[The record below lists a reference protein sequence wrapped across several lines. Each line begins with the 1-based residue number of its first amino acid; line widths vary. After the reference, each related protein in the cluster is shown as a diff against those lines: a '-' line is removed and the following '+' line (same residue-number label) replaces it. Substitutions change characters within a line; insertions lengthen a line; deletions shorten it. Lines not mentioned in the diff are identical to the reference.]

1 MTSHNGTSK
10 AQQLDHEEDDYEE
23 DEEEYEEEYEEED
36 DYEEDEEE
44 EDYEED
50 EEEKYL
56 KYHDFFDED
65 SREVAT
71 FGAEGRSNATES
83 TVVSMEDEPLTTH
96 QKQLL
101 KVQKHIER
109 LESANLNPASW
120 TMQGEVTA
128 GKRPKNSAL
137 EVELDFEH
145 NIRPPPVITEEVTAS
160 LEDLIRKRIAENNFD
175 DVERKSSLPSHVP
188 DQPRE
193 LDETKSQ
200 RGLAEVYE
208 DEFMQKTGLAPVSS
222 AADGLRKEAIQLFKA
237 VCVKLDALSHFHF
250 TPKPVIEDMTV
261 RQDVPALA
269 MEEVAPL
276 MVSDAQ
282 MLAPEEHFT
291 GEGVCKSDAEL
302 SREERKRRRARRKE
316 KAKAENR
323 ESCRRRSLT
332 NIQRQDANGSP
343 PSKRRKV
350 ESQYSKSRKVFEEL
364 DTTNKK
370 VKKVE
375 AQSEVLKASS
385 FKL

>member
-1 MTSHNGTSK
+1 MI
-10 AQQLDHEEDDYEE
+10 
-23 DEEEYEEEYEEED
+23 
-36 DYEEDEEE
+36 
-44 EDYEED
+44 
-50 EEEKYL
+50 
-56 KYHDFFDED
+56 
-65 SREVAT
+65 
-71 FGAEGRSNATES
+71 GAEGRSNVVES
-83 TVVSMEDEPLTTH
+83 PVISMESEPLTTH

-145 NIRPPPVITEEVTAS
+145 NVRPPPVITEEVTAS

-175 DVERKSSLPSHVP
+175 DVQRKSSLPSHVP

-208 DEFMQKTGLAPVSS
+208 DEFMQKTGLTPVSS

-237 VCVKLDALSHFHF
+237 LCVKLDALSHFHF
-250 TPKPVIEDMTV
+250 TPKPVIEDMAV

-282 MLAPEEHFT
+282 MLAPEEHFA
-291 GEGVCKSDAEL
+291 GEGVYKSDAEL
-302 SREERKRRRARRKE
+302 TREERKRRRARRKE
-316 KAKAENR
+316 KAKAEKK
-323 ESCRRRSLT
+323 ESYRRPNLT
-332 NIQRQDANGSP
+332 NIRAQDATGSP
-343 PSKRRKV
+343 PSRKRKV

-370 VKKVE
+370 AKVE
-375 AQSEVLKASS
+375 AQSEVLKASL